1 MNEKIKRSLI
11 VLGPV
16 LLHDW
21 IVQASMFQDRIL
33 VYMFNEVNHKFHMQY
48 VRSDYEANMFIEY
61 VIEKN
66 GEL

>member
-1 MNEKIKRSLI
+1 MNEKIKRALI

-21 IVQASMFQDRIL
+21 IVQASMFRNHIM
-33 VYMFNEVNHKFHMQY
+33 VYMFNEVNGKFHMQC
-48 VRSDYEANMFIEY
+48 VRDEYEANLFIEY

>member
-33 VYMFNEVNHKFHMQY
+33 VYMFNEVNGKFHMQY